1 MSTTSFITHGNFG
14 GRLLEQPDWSTSDN
28 GRGLLEGTAIFKV
41 NHGGSPATTA
51 LPVAR
56 LDKHPTDE
64 RLVCWDVDATYGR
77 NGIATVTGK
86 YVGIKNGSMTDP
98 EWSISSSAS
107 EQSVMFHPKFNQF
120 VAEAAGDKFKIRTDD
135 AGFFV
140 SFGVR
145 HPKVP
150 AVEKFSAPSGS
161 IKISYYTTET
171 DKWFPY
177 SFAGLG
183 KWCKKPPF
191 VPDYLDASVANL
203 SWLLTGSS
211 VLEYANIFKVDLD
224 FTLSVLAKPHNV
236 HLYDEL
242 ST

>member
-1 MSTTSFITHGNFG
+1 MSVTSIITHGTFG
-14 GRLLEQPDWSTSDN
+14 GQLLEQPDWTVNDN
-28 GRGLLEGTAIFKV
+28 GRGLLEGTAVFKFSHSG
-41 NHGGSPATTA
+41 NLSESSLPA
-51 LPVAR
+51 AR
-56 LDKHPTDE
+56 LDTHPNDP

-77 NGIATVTGK
+77 NSIATCTAK
-86 YVGIKNGSMTDP
+86 YIGIKNGSMTDP
-98 EWSISSSAS
+98 EWSISGSAS

-140 SFGVR
+140 SFGVK

-150 AVEKFSAPSGS
+150 AVEKFVSPAGT

-171 DKWFPY
+171 DKWFQY
-177 SFAGLG
+177 VLKGQG
-183 KWCKKPPF
+183 KWCTKPPY

-203 SWLLTGSS
+203 SWLLTGGS

-224 FTLSVLAKPHNV
+224 FTLSVLQKPHNL
-236 HLYDEL
+236 HLYDQL
-242 ST
+242 P